1 MTPNRLDLVIAGGG
15 LAAARAICSYREAGG
30 EGGVVLLAAEDVL
43 PYHRPALSKRFLRGE
58 TTDAPFVEDDA
69 FYRDHGIEVL
79 LGTEATAVDPAT
91 RTVATT
97 DGTLRFERLLVATG
111 ATPRRLR
118 VPGADLDGVHSLRT
132 LADSAAI
139 REAARA
145 AGHAVIVGGGF
156 IGMEVAASL
165 RQLGAEVTLIHLG
178 QGLFDQLG
186 SPELSR
192 DLVSLYRGR
201 GVELLLG
208 EQVSAFGGDGRL
220 AFVETAGG
228 RRVETELAVVGAGVI
243 PNIGLLEGSGLPLE
257 NGITVDANF
266 ETPAD
271 GIFAVGDVANVHD
284 PLYGRRRR
292 IEHWSNAAY
301 QGAEAGRILAGGE
314 GGYDAVSSFFTEVFG
329 ITVKV
334 FGDVSRFDHL
344 ATEGSLA
351 AGRLVAAYGD
361 AGRLVGALTV
371 GADDEL
377 EARLKKLIAARA
389 PADAPRPELAASP
402 S

>member
-15 LAAARAICSYREAGG
+15 LAAARAIRSYREAGG
-30 EGGVVLLAAEDVL
+30 EGRVVLLAAEDVL

-58 TTDAPFVEDDA
+58 TTDAPFVEDEA

-79 LGTEATAVDPAT
+79 LRNEATAVDPAA
-91 RTVATT
+91 RTVTTT

-118 VPGADLDGVHSLRT
+118 VPGAELDGVQSLRT

-139 REAARA
+139 RDAARV
-145 AGHAVIVGGGF
+145 AGHAVVVGGGF

-165 RQLGAEVTLIHLG
+165 RQLGAGVTLIPLG

-257 NGITVDANF
+257 NGVTVDANF

-284 PLYGRRRR
+284 PLYGWRRR

-334 FGDVSRFDHL
+334 FGDVARFDHL

-351 AGRLVAAYGD
+351 AGRLLAAYGGAGRPLGAPAGRAGRGLRGQAEEPD
-361 AGRLVGALTV
+361 AGPPPRGAP
-371 GADDEL
+371 
-377 EARLKKLIAARA
+377 
-389 PADAPRPELAASP
+389 PAQ
-402 S
+402 